1 MLRNGFYL
9 YEHMGSWQK
18 FNETSLPKKKD
29 FYINL
34 NMEYVTDVDYKQ
46 RKKKYGKILKQ
57 KI

>member
-18 FNETSLPKKKD
+18 FNETSLPKKKI

-46 RKKKYGKILKQ
+46 RKKNIERF
-57 KI
+57 